1 MKVCTDCKKTG
12 QCGMELDAK
21 LEGMEVTFCARK
33 EKINIE
39 EVDLKRCPLCGKEVT
54 VTGGEIN
61 WKPTYYDPDSGD
73 TGLPYTIYCECGLK
87 FSLGRE
93 HSLDELF
100 ERWNTRKPM
109 ENDETIEIVKLEF
122 DDMKGHL
129 DNVLNALLSEKET
142 ELSGIYNSQIEHMI
156 AQDRMEYKNEII
168 NDVIDIIKRE
178 FLL

>member
-1 MKVCTDCKKTG
+1 MSK
-12 QCGMELDAK
+12 
-21 LEGMEVTFCARK
+21 
-33 EKINIE
+33 
-39 EVDLKRCPLCGKEVT
+39 LKRCPCCK
-54 VTGGEIN
+54 GEAKIIHN
-61 WKPTYYDPDSGD
+61 HDSFTDTYGAY
-73 TGLPYTIYCECGLK
+73 IECQECGLRTKEIDTTLK
-87 FSLGRE
+87 FGQHIPSYNPIDFLIKT
-93 HSLDELF
+93 
-100 ERWNTRKPM
+100 WNTRKPM
-109 ENDETIEIVKLEF
+109 QNDETIEIVKLEF